1 MEIFKQNQLLK
12 RSVAILVVL
21 NLVLIAIVFL
31 NPSRPEKNREG
42 NNNERLILTLK
53 KELSLSNEQCEKMRA
68 IRHKFFQEES
78 RIREL
83 VRAERD
89 SMNEV
94 IFSDSVYVN
103 QANGMAI
110 RISNYMYEMESLRI
124 RQAQELM
131 TICNL
136 DQRKKFKQLNR
147 EIKDYFKP
155 VKNDRRA
162 PR

>member
-21 NLVLIAIVFL
+21 NIVLIAIVFL

-42 NNNERLILTLK
+42 NDNERLILTLK
-53 KELSLSNEQCEKMRA
+53 KELSLSNDQCEKMRG
-68 IRHKFFQEES
+68 IRNDFFQEES
-78 RIREL
+78 RIREA

-94 IFSDSVYVN
+94 IFTDSVNVSN
-103 QANGMAI
+103 ANSLAI
-110 RISNYMYEMESLRI
+110 KISNYMYEMESLRI

-131 TICNL
+131 TICTL
-136 DQRKKFKQLNR
+136 EQRKKFNQLNR

-155 VKNDRRA
+155 IKNDQRA